1 MNKKNILQFLKSILL
16 TWVIISQKAEE
27 KKVSIWM
34 LFMKSKKNEATY
46 L

>member
-1 MNKKNILQFLKSILL
+1 M
-16 TWVIISQKAEE
+16 SQIYFANMGYYFIESRG